1 MCSSD
6 VLYRLHFK
14 KLNLVFIAP
23 EQSRAQ
29 SATELLQELNN
40 DVSGNVV
47 EEVWFFFF
55 FPQVFV
61 DLFFS

>member
-40 DVSGNVV
+40 DVSGNFV
-47 EEVWFFFF
+47 EEVWFFF

-61 DLFFS
+61 DIFFS